1 MFNSS
6 KKINYISEKDLFSIQ
21 IDEISQGFN
30 QLKDFFV
37 LREDDNFIIY
47 DRKCDHNGGKLCAS
61 ENSIFCPLHNWEF
74 DINEGEYTNKVKKK
88 KIDFIVKDDNILIEK
103 ENLYLDLPSLNRN
116 KKHEIKL
123 TFFSHACLI
132 FESKDFSFATDPW
145 IEGFAFSGGWWINNL
160 PPKGWK
166 DKLNSL
172 DFIYISH
179 NHPDHLNEFTLSHL
193 RKDMVF
199 IVPNFVS
206 KSVKNVLK
214 KIGFKNIYSFDF
226 QKYYKFRDSDLLMTI
241 LKSGDFRD
249 DSGLYFSYGD
259 FSFLTSVDSN
269 DLNFSRHPK
278 DVTVYA
284 SNFAGGASGF
294 PLCFDTLSEMEKKD
308 YSSKN
313 RKTIRAVVASNVRKI
328 KPRFF
333 LPYAG
338 FFHERAKRDKYIATN
353 NHKNSVED
361 FYALSEK
368 TETLNLLEK
377 DELFFENSNLIKKN
391 KIDRERN
398 YPENPEQF
406 MREIFKDSKMNNSEI
421 KKYFQDSGFQDN
433 LIVYVTLLNDNKISK
448 QFRVNFSEKNI
459 QVDISD
465 YCWQEIKQKNI
476 HSEGKLKALE
486 LKIREDS
493 FYWVL
498 KNKKSW
504 EDLSIGFQCRIDRV
518 PDVYNANFWFHFTNI
533 YI

>member
-6 KKINYISEKDLFSIQ
+6 KQIKYRSEKELFSFP

-30 QLKDFFV
+30 QLKDFFI

-47 DRKCDHNGGKLCAS
+47 DRKCDHNGGKLCVS
-61 ENSIFCPLHNWEF
+61 ENSIICPLHNWEF
-74 DINEGEYTNKVKKK
+74 DINEGEYTNKIKKK
-88 KIDFIVKDDNILIEK
+88 KIDFLIQEENIVIEK
-103 ENLYLDLPSLNRN
+103 ENLYLDLPSLNAN
-116 KKHEIKL
+116 KKHKIKL

-132 FESKDFSFATDPW
+132 FESKDFAFATDPW
-145 IEGFAFSGGWWINNL
+145 IKGFAFSGGWWIDNY
-160 PPKGWK
+160 PPKKWI

-179 NHPDHLNEFTLSHL
+179 NHPDHLNEFTLSEL
-193 RKDMVF
+193 RKDMPF

-206 KSVKNVLK
+206 KSVEIVLR
-214 KIGFKNIYSFDF
+214 KIGFKNIYSFNF
-226 QKYYKFRDSDLLMTI
+226 QKYYKFKDTDLLMTI

-294 PLCFDTLSEMEKKD
+294 PLCFDTLSEKEKED
-308 YSSKN
+308 FSSKN
-313 RKTIRAVVASNVRKI
+313 RKTIKAVVSSNVRKI
-328 KPRFF
+328 MPKFF

-338 FFHERAKRDKYIATN
+338 FFYERAKRDKYIAQN
-353 NHKNSVED
+353 NLKNSIED
-361 FYALSEK
+361 FYDLTKETK
-368 TETLNLLEK
+368 TLNLLEN
-377 DELFFENSNLIKKN
+377 DELYFENSKLTKIN
-391 KIDRERN
+391 KIEREN
-398 YPENPEQF
+398 KFPENPEKF
-406 MREIFKDSKMNNSEI
+406 MEEIFQDSKMSDLEI
-421 KKYFQDSGFQDN
+421 KKYFQQSGFQEN
-433 LIVYVTLLNDNKISK
+433 LILHITLNNSKDITK
-448 QFRVNFSEKNI
+448 QFIVDFSSKNI
-459 QVDISD
+459 EVDFKNYTWPD
-465 YCWQEIKQKNI
+465 IKKKSI
-476 HSEGKLKALE
+476 HVNGKIKALE

-498 KNKKSW
+498 SNKKSW

-518 PDVYNANFWFHFTNI
+518 PDVYNVNFWFHFTNI